1 MKHTHAHTHPHTRMC
16 ALQVVLRDV
25 HYQIYFGNGFVKYA
39 GIYMIKRSVVIY
51 LSFQL
56 HLPVIRHWV
65 HSIMKVVILL
75 SIQTQNV
82 EFVFILGI
90 SDDV

>member
-1 MKHTHAHTHPHTRMC
+1 MHTHTRMC
-16 ALQVVLRDV
+16 ALQVDLRDV
-25 HYQIYFGNGFVKYA
+25 PYQIYFGNGFVKYA

-65 HSIMKVVILL
+65 HSNYESGHFALYPDSKC
-75 SIQTQNV
+75 
-82 EFVFILGI
+82 GI
-90 SDDV
+90 CFHSWHK